1 MKNLALVIFAIA
13 TLIVSLSFMLTSCN
27 TPIEAQDV
35 LEPSTVTVTDLVAI
49 LEGMPLSD
57 VKEAVLKVDPE
68 VRSIIGVHAL
78 NSLPNE
84 AAFDTGKLLK
94 GEVREGA
101 SSVSLDEFIKVCL
114 NDLSQVDSE
123 VRALIGVRTL
133 HSLNSISDEIAFD
146 TGKLLEG
153 KIRDGAASALLDEL
167 VNACL
172 IEVPHLI
179 TPEITNKERE
189 EFVNSACFTD
199 MRRKFKELNQ
209 LYSIMLE
216 DILSKEYTLP
226 PLE

>member
-1 MKNLALVIFAIA
+1 MRNLTLAIFAVASLIA
-13 TLIVSLSFMLTSCN
+13 SLSFMLVSCN
-27 TPIEAQDV
+27 TGIEAQDIF
-35 LEPSTVTVTDLVAI
+35 EPSTVTVDDLVVI

-57 VKEAVLKVDPE
+57 VKEAILKVDPE
-68 VRSIIGVHAL
+68 VRSLIGVHAL

-84 AAFDTGKLLK
+84 VAFDTGKLLK

-123 VRALIGVRTL
+123 VRALIGIRTL

-153 KIRDGAASALLDEL
+153 KIRDGAAAALLDEL
-167 VNACL
+167 VDACL

-179 TPEITNKERE
+179 TPDITDAEIQ
-189 EFVNSACFTD
+189 EFVNSSCFTD

-209 LYSIMLE
+209 LYSILLE
-216 DILSKEYTLP
+216 EVLSKEYTLP